1 MERVLPKHNVDLRK
15 QQAAASS
22 NYVRLLK
29 LIPQLREQ
37 DSYSFSLH
45 IPGSIGADT
54 LVDTNVTERGPYTTL
69 LQIHQS
75 LLSTAQPSQSET
87 ESHDSDWNQ
96 LPADMS
102 IRIYH
107 DAQMAEI
114 VDFKGVRH
122 FKSSYSY
129 PNKQMLLP
137 DEKQQVNY
145 FLGEWLNYCL
155 KFGVA
160 VEPLKLTAVEV

>member
-29 LIPQLREQ
+29 LFPQLREQ

-45 IPGSIGADT
+45 IPGSIAADT
-54 LVDTNVTERGPYTTL
+54 LVETNVMERGPYTTL
-69 LQIHQS
+69 LQIHQT
-75 LLSTAQPSQSET
+75 LFLAAQPVQSEI
-87 ESHDSDWNQ
+87 ESRESDWNQ
-96 LPADMS
+96 LPANMS

-114 VDFKGVRH
+114 VDFTGVRH

-160 VEPLKLTAVEV
+160 VGPLELTVVGV

>member
-22 NYVRLLK
+22 NYLRLLK
-29 LIPQLREQ
+29 LLPQIR
-37 DSYSFSLH
+37 DKGHHSFSLH
-45 IPGSIGADT
+45 IPGAPGADT
-54 LVDTNVTERGPYTTL
+54 RVEADVLERGPYTTL
-69 LQIHQS
+69 LRINQTLPDTTRPLRHS
-75 LLSTAQPSQSET
+75 ESTRSCWDP
-87 ESHDSDWNQ
+87 
-96 LPADMS
+96 LPVRMS

-114 VDFKGVRH
+114 VDFMEIRH
-122 FKSSYSY
+122 FKSSYAY

-137 DEKQQVNY
+137 DEKQQINY
-145 FLGEWLNYCL
+145 FLGEWLNRCL

-160 VEPLKLTAVEV
+160 VKPLKLAAVEV